1 MTCRHHH
8 QFSGKYLYNCV
19 NLVNIVNLEQV
30 TVEYDVLLKC
40 NCVAAGRDVGN
51 SVQHFQDLEGSAEVI
66 SSDAE
71 EKRNRFLQ
79 SQVK

>member
-1 MTCRHHH
+1 MN
-8 QFSGKYLYNCV
+8 F
-19 NLVNIVNLEQV
+19 EQV
-30 TVEYDVLLKC
+30 TVEYDLLLKC

-51 SVQHFQDLEGSAEVI
+51 SVQYFQDLEDSAEVL

-71 EKRNRFLQ
+71 EKTKIFLQ

>member
-1 MTCRHHH
+1 MTCHHHH

-19 NLVNIVNLEQV
+19 NPVNIMNLEQV
-30 TVEYDVLLKC
+30 TVEYDLLLKC
-40 NCVAAGRDVGN
+40 NYVAAGRDVGN
-51 SVQHFQDLEGSAEVI
+51 SGQHFQDLEGSAEVLN
-66 SSDAE
+66 SDPE

>member
-1 MTCRHHH
+1 MTCHHHH
-8 QFSGKYLYNCV
+8 QFSEKYVYNCV

-30 TVEYDVLLKC
+30 TVEYDLLLKC
-40 NCVAAGRDVGN
+40 NCVAADRDVGN
-51 SVQHFQDLEGSAEVI
+51 SVQHFQDLEGSAEVL

>member
-1 MTCRHHH
+1 M
-8 QFSGKYLYNCV
+8 K
-19 NLVNIVNLEQV
+19 LEQV
-30 TVEYDVLLKC
+30 TVEYDLLLKC

-51 SVQHFQDLEGSAEVI
+51 SVQHFQDLEGSAEVL

-71 EKRNRFLQ
+71 EKINRFLQ